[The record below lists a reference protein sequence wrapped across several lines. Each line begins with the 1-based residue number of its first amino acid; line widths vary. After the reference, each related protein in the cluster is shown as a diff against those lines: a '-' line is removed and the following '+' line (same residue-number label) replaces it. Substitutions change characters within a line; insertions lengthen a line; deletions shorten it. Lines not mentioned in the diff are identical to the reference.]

1 LREPNRRLTYPPG
14 SLQEDKIR
22 ATSSP

>member
-1 LREPNRRLTYPPG
+1 
-14 SLQEDKIR
+14 LQEDKIR